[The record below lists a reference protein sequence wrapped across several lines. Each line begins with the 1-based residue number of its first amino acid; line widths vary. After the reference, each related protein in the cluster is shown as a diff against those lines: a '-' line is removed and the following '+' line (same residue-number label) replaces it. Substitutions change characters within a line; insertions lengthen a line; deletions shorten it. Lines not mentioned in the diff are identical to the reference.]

1 MKDCE
6 EIYCT
11 RRVCRDKGGVAHAML
26 LYPGVSPASGLPLLQ
41 IVMLMRT
48 PPGVEDDRLAKAA
61 LFTKYVGEWAGHG
74 GSAHCG

>member
-1 MKDCE
+1 
-6 EIYCT
+6 
-11 RRVCRDKGGVAHAML
+11 ML